1 MDLSDLQVDG
11 LCEISNIGSG
21 TAATALSGML
31 RRTVDLRVPRAL
43 VLELADAVDEV
54 GAPEDE
60 VTAVVVGIAGDLSA
74 TVVLLF
80 HTAAAATVCGLL
92 HVDPDDPGMALSALA
107 EVGNILCCSYIGAIG
122 HMAGLDF
129 APRPPVAVADML
141 GAIVSTA
148 LAPNAVHTDLALL
161 LDSEMLV
168 EDAECAFGI
177 LLVPTADG
185 VARILHGLGLAEVA

>member
-1 MDLSDLQVDG
+1 
-11 LCEISNIGSG
+11 
-21 TAATALSGML
+21 
-31 RRTVDLRVPRAL
+31 
-43 VLELADAVDEV
+43 
-54 GAPEDE
+54 
-60 VTAVVVGIAGDLSA
+60 
-74 TVVLLF
+74 
-80 HTAAAATVCGLL
+80 
-92 HVDPDDPGMALSALA
+92 MALSALA